1 MHQSFPVRATCPI
14 QPIRNTCSRAL
25 ALVVITFLL
34 SSGARLA
41 LAQAIYGTISGTV
54 TDASGAA
61 VPNAMVTVTDVRVA
75 DDLRDASV
83 FVTVA
88 GDEHEHELAF
98 IALRRAAPYV
108 RKQLGFSLNLRHT
121 PALHFV
127 RDTVEEKAARV
138 DALLGK
144 IETPTEGTKDA
155 E

>member
-1 MHQSFPVRATCPI
+1 MHRPERIADTL
-14 QPIRNTCSRAL
+14 REE
-25 ALVVITFLL
+25 ITQIVGYELEDP
-34 SSGARLA
+34 RL
-41 LAQAIYGTISGTV
+41 
-54 TDASGAA
+54 
-61 VPNAMVTVTDVRVA
+61 AMVTVTDVRVA

-144 IETPTEGTKDA
+144 VDTERMKDETNSLAFVLHPSSFILHPWLRCLVK
-155 E
+155 